1 MHWRGWGDPAR
12 ATSLPEPVVE
22 LLRQAL
28 GVQPATPPVD
38 IGEVRLPERSL
49 PRPAYQALLEL
60 VGAGH
65 VKSDPETRIRH
76 TRGKSTAD
84 LLRIRAGDALDAPD
98 AVVVPGSHLEV
109 VEVLEVCSQHRVAV
123 VPFGG
128 GTSVVGGLAPHARSY
143 AGVVAMDL
151 RRLDRLLEFDA
162 ESRVAALEA
171 GLLAPRAEALLRERG
186 FTLGHFPQ
194 SYEWAS
200 IGGFAATRSSGQ
212 ASAGYGRF
220 DEMVMQLRV
229 ATPSG
234 TLELGRA
241 PKSAAGPDL
250 RQLVLGSEGAFGVVT
265 SVGVQVRPVPETTG
279 YEGWRF
285 ATFGDGVAAMR
296 RLAQDGPVPAVL
308 RLSDEAETAV
318 GLADLAQIG
327 SGDPHTGC
335 LLVVGYEG
343 SAASVAG
350 QRDGVATVLLEAG
363 GEPLGDQPGERW
375 AAGRYAAPYL
385 RDALLDVGAFAD
397 TLETAT
403 FWSNLPRLY
412 AAVRDALTS
421 SLSEQGAPPLVLCHV
436 SHVYPTG
443 ASLYFTVVCAQ
454 GDDPVAQWRQTKS
467 ATGDAIIAAGGT
479 ISHHHGVG
487 TDHRIWL
494 AGEIGPSGVEL
505 LRAIKGRLDPAGIL
519 NPGVLIP

>member
-12 ATSLPEPVVE
+12 ATPLPEPVVE

-28 GVQPATPPVD
+28 GVQPATPPVE
-38 IGEVRLPERSL
+38 ISEVRLPERSL
-49 PRPAYQALLEL
+49 PVPAYRALLEV
-60 VGAGH
+60 VGADN
-65 VKSDPETRIRH
+65 VQADPEARIRH

-84 LLRIRAGDALDAPD
+84 LLRIRAGDAVDAPD
-98 AVVVPGSHLEV
+98 AVVFPGSHADV
-109 VEVLEVCSQHRVAV
+109 VGVLEVCSQHRVAV

-151 RRLDRLLEFDA
+151 RRLDRLLELDA
-162 ESRVAALEA
+162 ESRVATVES
-171 GLLAPRAEALLRERG
+171 GVLAPRAEALLRERG

-220 DEMVMQLRV
+220 DDMVMRLRV
-229 ATPSG
+229 ATPAG

-250 RQLVLGSEGAFGVVT
+250 RQLVLGSEGAFGVIT
-265 SVGVQVRPVPETTG
+265 SVSVRVRPVPEMAG
-279 YEGWRF
+279 SEGWRF
-285 ATFGDGVAAMR
+285 PTFDAGVAATR

-308 RLSDEAETAV
+308 RLSDKAETAI
-318 GLADLAQIG
+318 GLADPEQIG
-327 SGDPHTGC
+327 SGEPQSGC

-363 GEPLGDQPGERW
+363 GEPLGDEPGERW

-385 RDALLDVGAFAD
+385 RDALLDVGAFVE

-412 AAVRDALTS
+412 AAVRDALNG
-421 SLSEQGAPPLVLCHV
+421 SLTEQGAPPLVLCHM

-454 GDDPVAQWRQTKS
+454 GDDPVVQWRQTKS

-487 TDHRIWL
+487 TDHRDWL
-494 AGEIGPSGVEL
+494 AAELGPLGIEI
-505 LRAIKGRLDPAGIL
+505 LRAVKERLDPAGIL
-519 NPGVLIP
+519 NPGVLVP